1 MSFAPWIKIETTTPD
16 KPEVVAMAARLKMR
30 DPDTVVGKL
39 VRLWAWADA
48 NSVDG
53 HEISITRA
61 FVDRLTACKGFA
73 AAMESVGW
81 LEGADMLL
89 SFPGFARHNGDS
101 AKKRAGEARKKQN
114 QRGGKKDQ
122 PGKNVPTPAGQTGGP
137 EEEIDSGERE
147 RAEGSADSK
156 SPVAIFF
163 RICGLRPEWSA
174 SPEPS
179 AAEADAL
186 GRNLRALQAIEPA
199 TWTAM
204 REYLGAK
211 LPEGAAG
218 WQPRQRLRFIESAGD
233 VAAQAVAWKHGSGA
247 KARPAEEI
255 PAGFIAWSKLHH
267 GASRPGILWQT
278 DRARQEWRKSLEKGD
293 AA

>member
-16 KPEVVAMAARLKMR
+16 KPEVVAMAARLRMS

-89 SFPGFARHNGDS
+89 SFPGFSRHNGDS

-114 QRGGKKDQ
+114 QRGGKKDK
-122 PGKNVPTPAGQTGGP
+122 PGKNVPEPAGQTGGP

-147 RAEGSADSK
+147 RADKAPPFTTAAD
-156 SPVAIFF
+156 VF
-163 RICGLRPEWSA
+163 RWIVTMRPEWAA
-174 SPEPS
+174 SPVPS
-179 AAEADAL
+179 AAEEAAL
-186 GRNLRALQAIEPA
+186 ARNLFALSMIQPA
-199 TWTAM
+199 TQAAM
-204 REYLGAK
+204 REYLAAK

-255 PAGFIAWSKLHH
+255 PAGFIAWAKIHH

-278 DRARQEWRKSLEKGD
+278 DRARQEWRKSIGKGD